1 MIVWQRKWDSMG
13 CFENHQQKE
22 RMKLRWGGA
31 DLGGVR
37 AKTGSWVSSEY
48 TVCMYETLRKQ

>member
-1 MIVWQRKWDSMG
+1 MG